1 MERKWQ
7 LIIFFIAMIILSA
20 GGYGYIISESTA
32 PPEMETYDFGEFTME
47 IPEDSNV
54 KLAGSDLSLSVY
66 VGDNF
71 QVIKINKTFYEN
83 QNELNHILEQT
94 SIENL
99 TNSSR
104 IVETSNNITY
114 YQITD
119 ENNIIGFENE
129 TYIAINNNNPSSI
142 IIISSYDLDF
152 VYRVGETVSVDDFD
166 DNRWNECAPGIHF
179 FITRQI
185 SIRTPRG
192 GSDEYNELVALMA
205 EYFNPHSPW
214 GE

>member
-1 MERKWQ
+1 
-7 LIIFFIAMIILSA
+7 
-20 GGYGYIISESTA
+20 
-32 PPEMETYDFGEFTME
+32 METYDFGEFTME

-129 TYIAINNNNPSSI
+129 TYIAINNNNPSNI
-142 IIISSYDLDF
+142 IIIGSYDLDLLKQ
-152 VYRVGETVSVDDFD
+152 
-166 DNRWNECAPGIHF
+166 
-179 FITRQI
+179 ITPTI
-185 SIRTPRG
+185 K
-192 GSDEYNELVALMA
+192 NK
-205 EYFNPHSPW
+205 
-214 GE
+214 

>member
-20 GGYGYIISESTA
+20 GGYGSIIRESTA
-32 PPEMETYDFGEFTME
+32 APELETYDSGEFTME

-129 TYIAINNNNPSSI
+129 TYIAINNNNPSNI
-142 IIISSYDLDF
+142 IIIGSYDLDLLKQ
-152 VYRVGETVSVDDFD
+152 
-166 DNRWNECAPGIHF
+166 
-179 FITRQI
+179 ITPTI
-185 SIRTPRG
+185 K
-192 GSDEYNELVALMA
+192 NK
-205 EYFNPHSPW
+205 
-214 GE
+214 

>member
-71 QVIKINKTFYEN
+71 QVIKINKSFYEN

-129 TYIAINNNNPSSI
+129 TYIAINNNNPSNI
-142 IIISSYDLDF
+142 IIIGSYDLDLLKQITPTIKNK
-152 VYRVGETVSVDDFD
+152 YERHGALEARPIETVSTLYSTGITTP
-166 DNRWNECAPGIHF
+166 NRHF
-179 FITRQI
+179 M
-185 SIRTPRG
+185 
-192 GSDEYNELVALMA
+192 EN
-205 EYFNPHSPW
+205 
-214 GE
+214 

>member
-83 QNELNHILEQT
+83 QNELNHILECI
-94 SIENL
+94 SKY
-99 TNSSR
+99 
-104 IVETSNNITY
+104 IVFLIY
-114 YQITD
+114 YP
-119 ENNIIGFENE
+119 FFPP
-129 TYIAINNNNPSSI
+129 IN
-142 IIISSYDLDF
+142 
-152 VYRVGETVSVDDFD
+152 YRHHLLHNT
-166 DNRWNECAPGIHF
+166 
-179 FITRQI
+179 
-185 SIRTPRG
+185 
-192 GSDEYNELVALMA
+192 LMM
-205 EYFNPHSPW
+205 N
-214 GE
+214 

>member
-7 LIIFFIAMIILSA
+7 LIIFFIATIILSA
-20 GGYGYIISESTA
+20 GGYGYIISEFTA

-129 TYIAINNNNPSSI
+129 TYIAINNNNPSNI
-142 IIISSYDLDF
+142 IIIGSYDLDLLKQ
-152 VYRVGETVSVDDFD
+152 
-166 DNRWNECAPGIHF
+166 
-179 FITRQI
+179 ITPTI
-185 SIRTPRG
+185 K
-192 GSDEYNELVALMA
+192 NK
-205 EYFNPHSPW
+205 
-214 GE
+214 

>member
-20 GGYGYIISESTA
+20 GGYGYIISEFTA

-54 KLAGSDLSLSVY
+54 KLSLSVY

-142 IIISSYDLDF
+142 IIIGSYDLDLLKQ
-152 VYRVGETVSVDDFD
+152 
-166 DNRWNECAPGIHF
+166 
-179 FITRQI
+179 ITPTI
-185 SIRTPRG
+185 K
-192 GSDEYNELVALMA
+192 NK
-205 EYFNPHSPW
+205 
-214 GE
+214 

>member
-71 QVIKINKTFYEN
+71 QDIKINKTFYEN

-94 SIENL
+94 SIEN
-99 TNSSR
+99 
-104 IVETSNNITY
+104 
-114 YQITD
+114 
-119 ENNIIGFENE
+119 
-129 TYIAINNNNPSSI
+129 
-142 IIISSYDLDF
+142 
-152 VYRVGETVSVDDFD
+152 
-166 DNRWNECAPGIHF
+166 
-179 FITRQI
+179 
-185 SIRTPRG
+185 
-192 GSDEYNELVALMA
+192 
-205 EYFNPHSPW
+205 
-214 GE
+214 

>member
-32 PPEMETYDFGEFTME
+32 
-47 IPEDSNV
+47 
-54 KLAGSDLSLSVY
+54 
-66 VGDNF
+66 
-71 QVIKINKTFYEN
+71 
-83 QNELNHILEQT
+83 QT

-129 TYIAINNNNPSSI
+129 TYIAINNNNPSNI
-142 IIISSYDLDF
+142 IIIGSYDLDLLKQ
-152 VYRVGETVSVDDFD
+152 
-166 DNRWNECAPGIHF
+166 
-179 FITRQI
+179 ITPTI
-185 SIRTPRG
+185 K
-192 GSDEYNELVALMA
+192 NK
-205 EYFNPHSPW
+205 
-214 GE
+214 

>member
-1 MERKWQ
+1 
-7 LIIFFIAMIILSA
+7 
-20 GGYGYIISESTA
+20 
-32 PPEMETYDFGEFTME
+32 ME

-83 QNELNHILEQT
+83 QNELNHVLEQT

-99 TNSSR
+99 TNTSS

-114 YQITD
+114 YKITD

-129 TYIAINNNNPSSI
+129 TYIEINNNNSSNI
-142 IIISSYDLDF
+142 IIIGSYDLDLLKQ
-152 VYRVGETVSVDDFD
+152 
-166 DNRWNECAPGIHF
+166 
-179 FITRQI
+179 ITPTI
-185 SIRTPRG
+185 K
-192 GSDEYNELVALMA
+192 NK
-205 EYFNPHSPW
+205 
-214 GE
+214 

>member
-1 MERKWQ
+1 
-7 LIIFFIAMIILSA
+7 
-20 GGYGYIISESTA
+20 
-32 PPEMETYDFGEFTME
+32 METYDFGEFTME

-54 KLAGSDLSLSVY
+54 KLSGSDLSLSVY

-129 TYIAINNNNPSSI
+129 TYIAINNNNPSNI
-142 IIISSYDLDF
+142 IIIGSYDLDLLKQ
-152 VYRVGETVSVDDFD
+152 
-166 DNRWNECAPGIHF
+166 
-179 FITRQI
+179 ITPTI
-185 SIRTPRG
+185 K
-192 GSDEYNELVALMA
+192 NK
-205 EYFNPHSPW
+205 
-214 GE
+214 

>member
-1 MERKWQ
+1 MK
-7 LIIFFIAMIILSA
+7 
-20 GGYGYIISESTA
+20 
-32 PPEMETYDFGEFTME
+32 
-47 IPEDSNV
+47 
-54 KLAGSDLSLSVY
+54 
-66 VGDNF
+66 
-71 QVIKINKTFYEN
+71 N

-142 IIISSYDLDF
+142 IIISSYDLDLLKQ
-152 VYRVGETVSVDDFD
+152 
-166 DNRWNECAPGIHF
+166 
-179 FITRQI
+179 ITPTI
-185 SIRTPRG
+185 K
-192 GSDEYNELVALMA
+192 NK
-205 EYFNPHSPW
+205 
-214 GE
+214 

>member
-1 MERKWQ
+1 MT
-7 LIIFFIAMIILSA
+7 L
-20 GGYGYIISESTA
+20 ESL
-32 PPEMETYDFGEFTME
+32 PWK

-129 TYIAINNNNPSSI
+129 TYIAINNNNPSNI
-142 IIISSYDLDF
+142 IIIGSYDLDLLKQ
-152 VYRVGETVSVDDFD
+152 
-166 DNRWNECAPGIHF
+166 
-179 FITRQI
+179 ITPTI
-185 SIRTPRG
+185 K
-192 GSDEYNELVALMA
+192 NK
-205 EYFNPHSPW
+205 
-214 GE
+214 

>member
-1 MERKWQ
+1 MDISLVNLQHLQKWKPMT
-7 LIIFFIAMIILSA
+7 L
-20 GGYGYIISESTA
+20 ESL
-32 PPEMETYDFGEFTME
+32 PWKY
-47 IPEDSNV
+47 
-54 KLAGSDLSLSVY
+54 LSVY

-129 TYIAINNNNPSSI
+129 TYIAINNNNPSNI
-142 IIISSYDLDF
+142 IIIGSYDLDLLKQ
-152 VYRVGETVSVDDFD
+152 
-166 DNRWNECAPGIHF
+166 
-179 FITRQI
+179 ITPTI
-185 SIRTPRG
+185 K
-192 GSDEYNELVALMA
+192 NK
-205 EYFNPHSPW
+205 
-214 GE
+214 

>member
-32 PPEMETYDFGEFTME
+32 PPEMETYDFREFTME

-104 IVETSNNITY
+104 IMETSNNITY

-129 TYIAINNNNPSSI
+129 TYIAINNNNPSHI
-142 IIISSYDLDF
+142 IIIGSYDLDLLKQ
-152 VYRVGETVSVDDFD
+152 
-166 DNRWNECAPGIHF
+166 
-179 FITRQI
+179 ITPTI
-185 SIRTPRG
+185 K
-192 GSDEYNELVALMA
+192 NK
-205 EYFNPHSPW
+205 
-214 GE
+214 

>member
-1 MERKWQ
+1 
-7 LIIFFIAMIILSA
+7 
-20 GGYGYIISESTA
+20 
-32 PPEMETYDFGEFTME
+32 METYDFGEFTME

-54 KLAGSDLSLSVY
+54 KLACSDLSLSVY

-142 IIISSYDLDF
+142 IIIGSYDLDLLKQ
-152 VYRVGETVSVDDFD
+152 
-166 DNRWNECAPGIHF
+166 
-179 FITRQI
+179 ITPTI
-185 SIRTPRG
+185 K
-192 GSDEYNELVALMA
+192 NK
-205 EYFNPHSPW
+205 
-214 GE
+214 

>member
-20 GGYGYIISESTA
+20 GGYGYIISEFTA
-32 PPEMETYDFGEFTME
+32 PPEMETYDFGELTME
-47 IPEDSNV
+47 IPEDNNV

-129 TYIAINNNNPSSI
+129 TYIAINNNNPSNI
-142 IIISSYDLDF
+142 IIIGSYDLDLLKQ
-152 VYRVGETVSVDDFD
+152 
-166 DNRWNECAPGIHF
+166 
-179 FITRQI
+179 ITPTI
-185 SIRTPRG
+185 K
-192 GSDEYNELVALMA
+192 NK
-205 EYFNPHSPW
+205 
-214 GE
+214 

>member
-129 TYIAINNNNPSSI
+129 TYIAINNNNPSNI
-142 IIISSYDLDF
+142 IIIGSYDLDLLKQITPTIKIANIKNNQKIPKILTF
-152 VYRVGETVSVDDFD
+152 FLSSTTASVVGVNSSS
-166 DNRWNECAPGIHF
+166 
-179 FITRQI
+179 FITI
-185 SIRTPRG
+185 CFFLAIIFIPFHSIKII
-192 GSDEYNELVALMA
+192 L
-205 EYFNPHSPW
+205 
-214 GE
+214 